1 MYKPIEFQSFS
12 ELVHDFVLNYEK
24 LYHKVT
30 KIKARPRLPCRRIC
44 AGTGLTPA
52 TSAPGLGSPLPHLR
66 RDWAHPA
73 HICSSAGA
81 GRACRA
87 Q

>member
-30 KIKARPRLPCRRIC
+30 KIKARPRLPFSAPRCRRIC
-44 AGTGLTPA
+44 AGAGLTPLLFVLAEPTSTVA
-52 TSAPGLGSPLPHLR
+52 TEKIRNKQG
-66 RDWAHPA
+66 
-73 HICSSAGA
+73 
-81 GRACRA
+81 
-87 Q
+87 